1 MEKTAILKEIPNI
14 SNIKLK
20 KIKLKMD
27 ITMLDSIMCKIAGY
41 YPLRAIYDDG
51 IIKDIKDYLTAVYT
65 AVDTNTA
72 EIQLFFEIT
81 KDNAATE
88 SEENFRLRITDIQ
101 EF

>member
-1 MEKTAILKEIPNI
+1 MKKNINELRDILLNKEM
-14 SNIKLK
+14 SF
-20 KIKLKMD
+20 
-27 ITMLDSIMCKIAGY
+27 TMLDSIMCKIAGY

-51 IIKDIKDYLTAVYT
+51 IIKDIKDYLTVVYT

-81 KDNAATE
+81 KNNEAGET
-88 SEENFRLRITDIQ
+88 EENFRLRITDIQ

>member
-1 MEKTAILKEIPNI
+1 MKKNINELREMLLNKEM
-14 SNIKLK
+14 SF
-20 KIKLKMD
+20 
-27 ITMLDSIMCKIAGY
+27 TMLDHIMHKICGY
-41 YPLRAIYDDG
+41 YSLYEIYDDG

-72 EIQLFFEIT
+72 EVQIFFEIT

-88 SEENFRLRITDIQ
+88 TEENFRLRITDIQ

>member
-1 MEKTAILKEIPNI
+1 MKKNVNELREILLNKEM
-14 SNIKLK
+14 SF
-20 KIKLKMD
+20 
-27 ITMLDSIMCKIAGY
+27 TMLDHIMHKICGY
-41 YPLRAIYDDG
+41 YSVFAIYDDG

-72 EIQLFFEIT
+72 EVQIFFEIT

-88 SEENFRLRITDIQ
+88 TEENFYLKVTDIQ

>member
-1 MEKTAILKEIPNI
+1 MKKNINELREMLSNKEM
-14 SNIKLK
+14 SF
-20 KIKLKMD
+20 
-27 ITMLDSIMCKIAGY
+27 TMLDSIMCKICGY
-41 YPLRAIYDDG
+41 YSLYKIYDDG

-65 AVDTNTA
+65 AIDTNTA

-81 KDNAATE
+81 KDNAAGE

>member
-1 MEKTAILKEIPNI
+1 MKKNINELREILLNKEM
-14 SNIKLK
+14 SF
-20 KIKLKMD
+20 
-27 ITMLDSIMCKIAGY
+27 TMLDHIMHKICGY
-41 YPLRAIYDDG
+41 YSLYEIYDDG

-81 KDNAATE
+81 KDNAASE
-88 SEENFRLRITDIQ
+88 NEENFRLRITDIQ

>member
-1 MEKTAILKEIPNI
+1 MKKNINELRDILLNKEI
-14 SNIKLK
+14 SF
-20 KIKLKMD
+20 
-27 ITMLDSIMCKIAGY
+27 TMLDSIMCKIAGY

-51 IIKDIKDYLTAVYT
+51 IIKDIKDYLTVVYT

-81 KDNAATE
+81 KDNAVDET
-88 SEENFRLRITDIQ
+88 EENFRLRITDIQ